1 MTQRSAAIILRGAR
15 IGDRLVDVRIEEGL
29 IAEIGAITDAR
40 GELVELDGRW
50 LVPGLWDNHVHFTQW
65 ALQSQRLDVSSARS
79 AAETAKI
86 IAAAIRPDSP
96 SPFVAV
102 GFRDGLWPDAP
113 NREVLD
119 AVSAEPI
126 VVVSGDLHAVW
137 LNSAAL
143 TQYFDGHGG
152 HSESDAG
159 LIRETGLIR
168 EDDAFRILGLIDSL
182 PDAQLD
188 GWVDAAA
195 RAAAARG
202 VVGIVDYEM
211 DWNLE
216 TWTRRQ
222 AAGTNS
228 FRVEIGVY
236 TEHLERAIDQGLR
249 TGDWLGELLTMGNF
263 KILIDGSLNTRTAY
277 CWDEYAGAP
286 GEFGMLTVPE
296 DRLVELVRRASAAG
310 IEPAVHAIGDR
321 ANTIALDAFEAVGC
335 RGRIEHAQFLRAAD
349 VPRFAALGIAASL
362 QPDHAMDDRDV
373 ADRYWAGRTD
383 RAFPLRSLVDAGATV
398 LLGSDAPV
406 SSLDPWVTLAAAVG
420 RTRDGR
426 EPWHPEQ
433 AISATEAFAA
443 STRSTV
449 DVGQLADL
457 VVIERDPLES
467 TTDELREM
475 TVFATLLGGRTT
487 YGDMP

>member
-1 MTQRSAAIILRGAR
+1 MTQRSTATTLRGAR
-15 IGDRLVDVRIEEGL
+15 IGDRLVDVRIEDGL
-29 IAEIGAITDAR
+29 IAELGTIVDAC
-40 GELVELDGRW
+40 GEEVELDGRW

-65 ALQSQRLDVSSARS
+65 ALQSQRLDVSSAKS
-79 AAETAKI
+79 AAETAKLV
-86 IAAAIRPDSP
+86 AAALRPDSP
-96 SPFVAV
+96 TPFVAV

-113 NREVLD
+113 NLEVLD
-119 AVSAEPI
+119 AASAEPI
-126 VVVSGDLHAVW
+126 VVVGGDLHAVW

-143 TQYFDGHGG
+143 RLYN
-152 HSESDAG
+152 EA
-159 LIRETGLIR
+159 ENATGLIR
-168 EDDAFRILGLIDSL
+168 EDAAFRILGLIDSV
-182 PDAQLD
+182 PGAQLA

-211 DWNLE
+211 DWNVE
-216 TWTRRQ
+216 SWTRRQ
-222 AAGTNS
+222 AAGTNAL
-228 FRVEIGVY
+228 RVEIGVY
-236 TEHLERAIDQGLR
+236 TEHLDRAIEQGLR
-249 TGDWLGELLTMGNF
+249 TGDRLGELLTMGNF

-286 GEFGMLTVPE
+286 GEFGVLTVPE
-296 DRLVELVRRASAAG
+296 DRLVELLLRASAAG

-335 RGRIEHAQFLRAAD
+335 RGRIEHAQFLSTAD
-349 VPRFAALGIAASL
+349 VPRFAALGVAASL

-373 ADRYWAGRTD
+373 AERYWPGRTD

-406 SSLDPWVTLAAAVG
+406 SPLDPWVTIAAAVG
-420 RTRDGR
+420 RTRDAR

-433 AISATEAFAA
+433 AITATEAIAA
-443 STRSTV
+443 STRSTIA
-449 DVGQLADL
+449 VGQPADL
-457 VVIERDPLES
+457 VVVERDPLES
-467 TTDELREM
+467 SSDQLREM
-475 TVFATLLGGRTT
+475 SVFATLLGGRTT